1 MQALPRVSFIQA
13 FKNVMIK
20 YAKFSGRSRRS
31 EFWYFKL
38 LLFILY
44 FLIAITQAFNNSN
57 YITKHI
63 ENNSTD
69 SNVTKNL
76 TLISNITDGK
86 EEVEKNVPL
95 NIFDIIS
102 LIIGIIFFIPNLTVT
117 VRRLHDVGRTGWY
130 VLIPIIPIIGY
141 LILLYFCLCD
151 SEEQANQYGPSPKYV
166 LPKESFLNLYP
177 QQYPTEELDNNNEQF
192 PQQKYGPIQMNDLT
206 Q

>member
-13 FKNVMIK
+13 IKNVMIK

-44 FLIAITQAFNNSN
+44 FLIAITQVSDNNKFIIEDSNNFNA
-57 YITKHI
+57 T
-63 ENNSTD
+63 NNSTE
-69 SNVTKNL
+69 
-76 TLISNITDGK
+76 ISNITDEI
-86 EEVEKNVPL
+86 EEVIKNDPA
-95 NIFDIIS
+95 NIFTIIS
-102 LIIGIIFFIPNLTVT
+102 SIIGIIFFIPNLTIT
-117 VRRLHDVGRTGWY
+117 VRRLHDVGRSGWY

-141 LILLYFCLCD
+141 IILLYFCLCD

-177 QQYPTEELDNNNEQF
+177 QQYPTEELDNINEQNQ
-192 PQQKYGPIQMNDLT
+192 PQKYGPIQMNDLP

>member
-13 FKNVMIK
+13 IKNVMIK

-44 FLIAITQAFNNSN
+44 FLIAITQVSDNNKFIIEDSNNFN
-57 YITKHI
+57 TT
-63 ENNSTD
+63 NNSTE
-69 SNVTKNL
+69 
-76 TLISNITDGK
+76 ISNITDEI
-86 EEVEKNVPL
+86 EEVIKNDPA
-95 NIFDIIS
+95 NIFTIIS
-102 LIIGIIFFIPNLTVT
+102 SIIGIIFFIPNLTIT
-117 VRRLHDVGRTGWY
+117 VRRLHDVGRSGWY

-141 LILLYFCLCD
+141 IILLYFCLCD

-177 QQYPTEELDNNNEQF
+177 QQYPTEELDNINEQNQ
-192 PQQKYGPIQMNDLT
+192 PQKYGPIQMNDLP

>member
-13 FKNVMIK
+13 IKNVMIK
-20 YAKFSGRSRRS
+20 YAKCSGRSRRS

-69 SNVTKNL
+69 FNVTKNL
-76 TLISNITDGK
+76 TIISNITDGK

-102 LIIGIIFFIPNLTVT
+102 LIIAIIFFIPNLTVT

-130 VLIPIIPIIGY
+130 VLIPIIPFIGY
-141 LILLYFCLCD
+141 FILLYFCVCD
-151 SEEQANQYGPSPKYV
+151 SEEQANLYGPSPKYV

-177 QQYPTEELDNNNEQF
+177 QQYPTEELDNKNEQF

>member
-13 FKNVMIK
+13 NKNVMIK
-20 YAKFSGRSRRS
+20 YAKCSGRSRRS
-31 EFWYFKL
+31 EFWNFKL

-44 FLIAITQAFNNSN
+44 FLIAITQAFDRSK
-57 YITKHI
+57 YIHENI

-69 SNVTKNL
+69 FNVTNNL
-76 TLISNITDGK
+76 TEISNKTDER
-86 EEVEKNVPL
+86 EEVKKNDPV
-95 NIFDIIS
+95 NIFTIIS
-102 LIIGIIFFIPNLTVT
+102 SIIGIIFFIPNLTVT

-130 VLIPIIPIIGY
+130 VLIPVIPLIGY
-141 LILLYFCLCD
+141 IILLYFCLCD
-151 SEEQANQYGPSPKYV
+151 SEEQANIYGPSPKYV

-177 QQYPTEELDNNNEQF
+177 QQYPTEELDNNNEQL

>member
-1 MQALPRVSFIQA
+1 MQALPRPSFFQA
-13 FKNVMIK
+13 IKNVMIK

-44 FLIAITQAFNNSN
+44 FLIAITQAFDNNK
-57 YITKHI
+57 YVIEYI

-69 SNVTKNL
+69 YNITNNL
-76 TLISNITDGK
+76 TEISNITDEI
-86 EEVEKNVPL
+86 EEVVKNDPA
-95 NIFDIIS
+95 NIFAIIS
-102 LIIGIIFFIPNLTVT
+102 AIIGIIFFIPNLTVT

-130 VLIPIIPIIGY
+130 VLIPIIPVIGY
-141 LILLYFCLCD
+141 LILLYFCICD

-177 QQYPTEELDNNNEQF
+177 QQYPTEELDNLNEQF
-192 PQQKYGPIQMNDLT
+192 PQQKYGPIQMNDLP